1 MLSNY
6 ILKTEDCKECDNKEK
21 DENKDENK
29 DEMSVTGGGEA
40 FSEPIGK
47 DKEKE
52 YIRREK
58 LNNIKETIQKIL
70 NNK

>member
-6 ILKTEDCKECDNKEK
+6 ILKTEDCNYKEK
-21 DENKDENK
+21 GEDEDKN
-29 DEMSVTGGGEA
+29 EMSVTGGGEA
-40 FSEPIGK
+40 FSKPIGK
-47 DKEKE
+47 DKDEDEE